1 MKTAAVSELKALL
14 SKYLSNV
21 KAGEEVVVTDRGKPI
36 AKLVPI
42 KRAEMEIP
50 PHLLTLERAGLARIG
65 KSSIPANFW
74 SLPRPK
80 DKKGA
85 LRKALLKE
93 REEGR

>member
-14 SKYLSNV
+14 SKYLSKV

-36 AKLVPI
+36 AKIVPI
-42 KRAEMEIP
+42 KRSEMDIP

-65 KSSIPANFW
+65 KASLPASFW
-74 SLPRPK
+74 NLPRPK
-80 DKKGA
+80 DRKEA
-85 LRKALLKE
+85 VLKALLKE